1 MRHVLT
7 LMLAKVAAAV
17 LFKLEAGK
25 IDPIVVPPCEN
36 PDESKYRVLSKEEL
50 LTLSDR
56 SPEAWT
62 R

>member
-1 MRHVLT
+1 
-7 LMLAKVAAAV
+7 MLAKVAAAV